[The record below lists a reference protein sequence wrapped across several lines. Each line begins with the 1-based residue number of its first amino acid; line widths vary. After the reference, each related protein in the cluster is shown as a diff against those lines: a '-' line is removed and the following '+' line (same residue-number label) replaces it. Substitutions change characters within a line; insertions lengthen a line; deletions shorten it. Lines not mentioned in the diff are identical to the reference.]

1 MSDSKTREIFVTGL
15 KNAHAMENQALS
27 IMKPQVKRIEN
38 YPDIAAKLEEHIR
51 ETEGQIGRLEEIL
64 TSLAENNSS
73 LKDAALSL
81 TGSMAALGHTVAGD
95 EILKNSM
102 ANFAFEHFEIA
113 AYKSL
118 ITIAELGGFE
128 ALVAPLQVN
137 LDQEVAM
144 AASLEENLRP
154 TTIKFA
160 SLKEAGQTAKL

>member
-1 MSDSKTREIFVTGL
+1 MSDDKTRDIFITGL

-38 YPDIAAKLEEHIR
+38 YPDVAAKLEEHIR
-51 ETEGQIGRLEEIL
+51 ETEGQLSRLEEIL
-64 TSLAENNSS
+64 TSLAEENSS
-73 LKDAALSL
+73 LKDAALSF

-113 AYKSL
+113 AYRSL
-118 ITIAELGGFE
+118 ITIAELGGF
-128 ALVAPLQVN
+128 AAMVNPLQAN
-137 LDQEVAM
+137 LDEEIAM
-144 AASLEENLRP
+144 AAWLEDNLRP

-160 SLKEAGQTAKL
+160 NLKEAGMSAKI